1 MSIFSST
8 TVGLSY
14 DEIRK
19 IIDKELDRNA
29 DLLVGIDDPEV
40 QEMINVLADAFTKA
54 IDKNNKAISNDLDS
68 YLKK

>member
-1 MSIFSST
+1 MNRFNS

-14 DEIRK
+14 DKIRK
-19 IIDKELDRNA
+19 IINDELDRNA
-29 DLLVGIDDPEV
+29 DLLIGIDDPEV

-54 IDKNNKAISNDLDS
+54 IEKNNEAISDDLDS